1 MSAFANTDDIVIMW
15 RALTE
20 AERAR
25 AEVLLEVSS
34 DTLRQIAKDRGY
46 DLDQMI
52 EDGKVYAT
60 VVKDVVIAAVTR
72 VLRSSTT
79 SEPLTQFSQSALGY
93 TVSGTYLNPQGG
105 IFFYDNELKRLGLN
119 KKQRLGRIELYD
131 PNRGTAG
138 HAL

>member
-1 MSAFANTDDIVIMW
+1 MW

-52 EDGKVYAT
+52 EDRKVYEA

-79 SEPLTQFSQSALGY
+79 SEPMTQFSQSALGY

-131 PNRGTAG
+131 PD
-138 HAL
+138 